1 MRRRGEVTPQTRCW
15 AGRTQSVHAFETVF
29 HAVPEKNGNG
39 RLERVDF
46 TCRKSRGR
54 GASWARECGLGG
66 LEMGGDSDGGRAG

>member
-1 MRRRGEVTPQTRCW
+1 M
-15 AGRTQSVHAFETVF
+15 HAFETVF
-29 HAVPEKNGNG
+29 YAVKEKNGNG
-39 RLERVDF
+39 VDF